1 MFVFCALSL
10 HYHSIDNTVNKLPDQ
25 LSSLKTSPESDT
37 YKLTRVTHYDKSD
50 LNIELLRLA

>member
-10 HYHSIDNTVNKLPDQ
+10 HYHSTDNTVNKLPDQ
-25 LSSLKTSPESDT
+25 LSLLKISPEADT
-37 YKLTRVTHYDKSD
+37 YQLTGATDYDKSN